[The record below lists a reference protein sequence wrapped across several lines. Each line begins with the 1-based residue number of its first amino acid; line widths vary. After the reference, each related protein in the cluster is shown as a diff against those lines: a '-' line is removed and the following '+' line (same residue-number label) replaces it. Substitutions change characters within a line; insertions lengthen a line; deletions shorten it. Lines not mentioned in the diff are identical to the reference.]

1 MLASLFDSNVWLALA
16 LPKHLH
22 RELAQNY
29 LAGLSKDSMALFC
42 RATEQSWLRLI
53 TTPALHRAYDF
64 ATITNHNAIEMLN
77 RWHTD
82 PRVGRIESEPPGTR
96 QLWLTLADRN
106 TASPKLWMDAYLAA
120 FAISGQLRF
129 VTADKDF
136 RQFQAAGLDLH
147 LLKSQL

>member
-1 MLASLFDSNVWLALA
+1 VSASLFDSNVWLALA
-16 LPKHLH
+16 LPKHPH
-22 RELAQNY
+22 REQAQNY

-64 ATITNHNAIEMLN
+64 ATITNHNAIKMLN
-77 RWHTD
+77 QWHTD
-82 PRVGRIESEPPGTR
+82 PRVGHIEREPPGTH
-96 QLWLTLADRN
+96 QLWLKIADRN

-120 FAISGQLRF
+120 FAISGQLCF

-147 LLKSQL
+147 LLKSEI